1 MDVPLMSASVFL
13 ITSFSGGRGVPR
25 VVLLFLVVTG
35 IWRKTRVSSKGHRT
49 KELVQLMR
57 KRLKMP
63 VLAFLNSD
71 PIFLVKSIRR

>member
-1 MDVPLMSASVFL
+1 M
-13 ITSFSGGRGVPR
+13 
-25 VVLLFLVVTG
+25 FLVVTD

-49 KELVQLMR
+49 KEFVQLMR

-71 PIFLVKSIRR
+71 PIFLVKSI